1 MPFAGFRSQR
11 SPAIAP
17 ITATRGTADFER
29 RPITRAL
36 GTGEIIRGEEY
47 VVYKAEDLKLRPVRP
62 KQAVGVI
69 PDSGD
74 KENPFSEFAAEAA
87 GSKQP
92 NCFI

>member
-1 MPFAGFRSQR
+1 
-11 SPAIAP
+11 
-17 ITATRGTADFER
+17 
-29 RPITRAL
+29 
-36 GTGEIIRGEEY
+36 